1 MLAGNLS
8 SVLQSKYARVLSV
21 VLIVQAALF
30 YSASHGENIVPVRPL
45 DQVPKQIGSWFMTQ
59 QGVVEKETLD
69 ILKADDTL
77 TRNYGSQVEGGGVN
91 LFVAYFR
98 TQRSGQ
104 SPHSPKNC
112 LPGSGWSQ
120 TVSGYI
126 DIPIEQTHQT
136 IRINRYIVSK
146 GDEKSAVLYW
156 YQTPHRV
163 IANEYDAK
171 FWLVADSVR
180 YHRSDTALVRIVV
193 PVRRDQDD
201 KAVELGVK
209 FVQTAYPVLRDYLPS
224 SETGSKRS

>member
-1 MLAGNLS
+1 MPAGSFS
-8 SVLQSKYARVLSV
+8 SILNSKYARALTL

-30 YSASHGENIVPVRPL
+30 YSASHGENIAPVQAL
-45 DQVPKQIGSWFMTQ
+45 DKLPAHVGNWFMTQ

-69 ILKADDTL
+69 VLKADDTL
-77 TRNYGSQVEGGGVN
+77 TRNYGSDAEHANVN

-98 TQRSGQ
+98 TQRTGQ

-126 DIPIEQTHQT
+126 DVPIAQTHQS
-136 IRINRYIVSK
+136 IHINRYIVSK
-146 GDEKSAVLYW
+146 GDQKSAVLYW

-180 YHRSDTALVRIVV
+180 FHRSDTALVRVV
-193 PVRRDQDD
+193 IPVNRDEDE
-201 KAVELGVK
+201 KAVATGVK
-209 FVQTAYPVLRDYLPS
+209 FVQSVYPVLRSYLPS
-224 SETGSKRS
+224 SDKS

>member
-1 MLAGNLS
+1 MPAVSLS
-8 SVLQSKYARVLSV
+8 SILKSKYARVLTT
-21 VLIVQAALF
+21 VLVLQAVLF
-30 YSASHGENIVPVRPL
+30 YSASHGENIAPVQAL
-45 DQVPKQIGSWFMTQ
+45 DKLPSQIGNWSLYQ
-59 QGVVEKETLD
+59 QGVVEQETLD
-69 ILKADDTL
+69 VLKADDTL
-77 TRNYGSQVEGGGVN
+77 TRTYVSRKDGGAAN

-98 TQRSGQ
+98 TQRAGQ

-120 TVSGYI
+120 TVSGYVDVPI
-126 DIPIEQTHQT
+126 DQTHQT

-193 PVRRDQDD
+193 PVQRDQDD
-201 KAVELGVK
+201 RAVDLGVK
-209 FVQTAYPVLRDYLPS
+209 FVQAAYPILRGYLPS
-224 SETGSKRS
+224 SDKS